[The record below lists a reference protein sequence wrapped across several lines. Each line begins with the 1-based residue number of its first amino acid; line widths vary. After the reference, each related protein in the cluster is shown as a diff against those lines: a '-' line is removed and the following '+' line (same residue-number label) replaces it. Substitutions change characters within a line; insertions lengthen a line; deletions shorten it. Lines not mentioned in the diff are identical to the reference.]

1 MKILGVLFILWSLQL
16 FIIGIFMGIG
26 QLNREYEE
34 E

>member
-16 FIIGIFMGIG
+16 FIIGFYIGIG
-26 QLNREYEE
+26 QLNKEYEE